1 MNTFVPRRPDHKSC
15 LSFGLVLESRLP
27 RWWSEPEQM
36 PEVRLRMKFHHC
48 VREEG
53 GWASLST
60 NTMSSPPLT
69 SFCLL
74 FSPAQ
79 FHTLPPYLSKP
90 ISGIVKLIIA
100 ADCWESVTGS
110 AALQSFILF
119 CCEGSLTPS
128 PHLDCEANWKGW
140 IGALD
145 EDKSAGSRV
154 ITPTSQMHEE
164 DLQFAICA

>member
-1 MNTFVPRRPDHKSC
+1 
-15 LSFGLVLESRLP
+15 
-27 RWWSEPEQM
+27 M

-53 GWASLST
+53 GRFSLST
-60 NTMSSPPLT
+60 NTTSSPPLT

-79 FHTLPPYLSKP
+79 FHTLPPPRLSKP

-119 CCEGSLTPS
+119 CCEGSLMPS
-128 PHLDCEANWKGW
+128 AHLDCEANCKGR

-145 EDKSAGSRV
+145 EYKSAGSCV
-154 ITPTSQMHEE
+154 ITPASQMHEE
-164 DLQFAICA
+164 DMQFVLNIL